1 MLRRFYLLGI
11 VILSLGSCQS
21 DEVDFN
27 THVRPI
33 LNQKCMS
40 CHGGVRQQGDLS
52 FLFESDALKPAKSGK
67 QAIIP
72 GNAKG
77 SELIKR
83 LTHEDPEM
91 RMPLEGPQ
99 LSEEEINT
107 LESWIND
114 GAKWG
119 EHWAYI
125 PPKEDIDIPQISDS
139 WAETNIDKF
148 VKVKLNDEGLNNS
161 KAADPS
167 TLIRRLSFDLVGL
180 PPTTEDAD
188 AFLEN
193 SDSDAYEQAVDKLLS
208 SPHYGERWAAV
219 WLDLARYADS
229 QGYQKDHIRRTIWRY
244 RDYVINAFNEDM
256 PFDQFTIEQLAG
268 DLFDEPTD
276 NQLLATAFHRNTMT
290 NDEGGTD
297 DEEYRVSAVLDRL
310 NTTFEVWQ
318 ATTISCVQC
327 HSHPY
332 DPIKHKEYYNLY
344 AYFNNTTD
352 TDKTSDVPKKLLYS
366 TTQKIYRAELDQE
379 IKKLAAAN
387 DTVSKDYQN
396 KLAEFLAI
404 KPGFVPVMEELPADS
419 LRKSFV
425 FERGNWLVHGEE
437 VQPETPGFL
446 SDYDEAYPDN
456 RLGLAK
462 WLVDGKNPLTA
473 RVIVNRFWEQIFGI
487 GLVETV
493 EDFGTQGFAPDNQA
507 LLDYLAHQFVHEY
520 KWSLKALLK
529 EIVMSNTYKQSSN
542 VNEEL
547 LDADPYN
554 KFLARGPRFRLA
566 AEAIRDQ
573 ALAVSGLMN
582 KEMYGESVMP
592 HQPDGV
598 WNVIRHVAKWEQDTT
613 GQQYRRGLYTFWR
626 RVSPYPSMMTF
637 DAPSREFCVSRR
649 IRTNTPLQALV
660 TLNDP
665 VYIEASENLALLA
678 SEAYENNPLAQ
689 VQYMYRRA
697 LFKSPDDTQVDNLM
711 SFYESTLE
719 ELKNSSEAQAILISN
734 QVRGTAKYKALTQ
747 VANVILN
754 LDEFLMKS

>member
-1 MLRRFYLLGI
+1 MPRLLAYLCFF
-11 VILSLGSCQS
+11 SLLISCQS
-21 DEVDFN
+21 ETVDFN

-40 CHGGVRQQGDLS
+40 CHGGVRQQGGLS
-52 FLFESDALKPAKSGK
+52 FLFKEDALKAAKSGNK
-67 QAIIP
+67 AIIA
-72 GNAKG
+72 GNASS
-77 SELIKR
+77 SEMIKR
-83 LTHEDPEM
+83 IKHDDLEM
-91 RMPLEGPQ
+91 RMPLDAPP
-99 LSEEEINT
+99 LSEEEISI
-107 LESWIND
+107 LERWIND
-114 GAKWG
+114 GAPW
-119 EHWAYI
+119 EDHWAYI
-125 PPKEDIDIPQISDS
+125 SPPIDLEVPQIEDP
-139 WAETNIDKF
+139 WAKTNLDKF
-148 VKVKLNDEGLNNS
+148 VLAKLSELGLS
-161 KAADPS
+161 PAPEAKKS
-167 TLIRRLSFDLVGL
+167 SLFRRLNFDLLGL
-180 PPTTEDAD
+180 PPTPEQAVS
-188 AFLEN
+188 FIESN
-193 SDSDAYEQAVDKLLS
+193 EVDAYEEAIDQLLD

-229 QGYQKDHIRRTIWRY
+229 QGYQKDHIRKTIWRY

-268 DLFDEPTD
+268 DLLLEPTN
-276 NQLLATAFHRNTMT
+276 NQILATAFHRNTMT

-344 AYFNNTTD
+344 AFFNNTTD

-366 TTQKIYRAELDQE
+366 PIQKKYQTELELSLNSFAQS
-379 IKKLAAAN
+379 N
-387 DTVSKDYQN
+387 DTLSQAYQN
-396 KLAEFLAI
+396 KVKEFVAI
-404 KPGFVPVMEELPADS
+404 QPAMVPVMEEMPNDS
-419 LRKSFV
+419 IRESFV
-425 FERGNWLVHGEE
+425 FERGNWLVHGEKVE
-437 VQPETPGFL
+437 PKTPDFL
-446 SDYDEAYPDN
+446 SSYDPKYTND

-462 WLVDGKNPLTA
+462 WLVDGRNPLTA

-487 GLVETV
+487 GLVESV
-493 EDFGTQGFAPDNQA
+493 EDFGTQGYAPDNQA
-507 LLDYLAHQFVHEY
+507 LLDYLANQFVYEH
-520 KWSLKALLK
+520 KWSVKSLLK
-529 EIVMSNTYKQSSN
+529 EILMSKTYRQSSN

-547 LDADPYN
+547 LDVDPYN
-554 KFLARGPRFRLA
+554 KFLARGPRFRLS

-592 HQPDGV
+592 YQPDGV

-665 VYIEASENLALLA
+665 VYVEASENLSLLA
-678 SEAYENNPLAQ
+678 TEEHADDPKAQ
-689 VQYMYRRA
+689 IDYMYNRA
-697 LFKSPDDTQVDNLM
+697 LFKSPDMKEMDHLM
-711 SFYESTLE
+711 SFYNSTLA
-719 ELKNSSEAQAILISN
+719 ELKNPAEPKAILIN
-734 QVRGTAKYKALTQ
+734 NNVKNTLQYKAMTQ